1 VFIIFELKM
10 IGFLLCGDWTEYFVV
25 TTKSKWWIGGAIVEV
40 AVVNDWWG
48 LGFGGS
54 LMWVG

>member
-1 VFIIFELKM
+1 
-10 IGFLLCGDWTEYFVV
+10 
-25 TTKSKWWIGGAIVEV
+25 VEV

-48 LGFGGS
+48 FGFEGS